1 MKIFVEEFLSL
12 ESVSVADAT
21 ETYAI
26 IDNQREYFKKWLP
39 WVDYNTNVD
48 DSATNIKSCMQK
60 NDAGTKQ
67 RL

>member
-26 IDNQREYFKKWLP
+26 IDSQREYLKKWLP
-39 WVDYNTNVD
+39 
-48 DSATNIKSCMQK
+48 IIRM
-60 NDAGTKQ
+60 
-67 RL
+67 

>member
-12 ESVSVADAT
+12 ESVSVADA
-21 ETYAI
+21 I
-26 IDNQREYFKKWLP
+26 IDSQREYLKKWLP